1 MSDNSAFRIPLE
13 QPSNDT
19 YSKEYML
26 RLLNQLRINFNTIQ
40 TQAETNEPIEAA
52 QWYLS

>member
-1 MSDNSAFRIPLE
+1 MSDNSGFRVPLE
-13 QPSNDT
+13 QPLDDS

-40 TQAETNEPIEAA
+40 TEAETNESVETT
-52 QWYLS
+52 QWFLS